1 MFERLEGMQDSKCLW
16 EMKSHHGES
25 LALAMEAG
33 KGSRNMKES
42 WLGFNYAHL
51 SFSMAISW
59 FTSRVP
65 CFYGYDNNFQAVPI
79 QYTKTSMLEKG

>member
-1 MFERLEGMQDSKCLW
+1 MSCDKILAPGLLSQSFRRMSSRKGQWMFECLEGMQDSKCLW

-42 WLGFNYAHL
+42 
-51 SFSMAISW
+51 
-59 FTSRVP
+59 
-65 CFYGYDNNFQAVPI
+65 
-79 QYTKTSMLEKG
+79 

>member
-1 MFERLEGMQDSKCLW
+1 MFECLEGMQDSKCLW

-42 WLGFNYAHL
+42 
-51 SFSMAISW
+51 
-59 FTSRVP
+59 
-65 CFYGYDNNFQAVPI
+65 
-79 QYTKTSMLEKG
+79 